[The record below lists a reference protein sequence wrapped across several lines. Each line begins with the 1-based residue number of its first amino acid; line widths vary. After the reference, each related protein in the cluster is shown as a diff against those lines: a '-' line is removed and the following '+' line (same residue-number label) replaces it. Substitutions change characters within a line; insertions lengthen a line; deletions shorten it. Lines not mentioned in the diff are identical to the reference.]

1 MGIKYIEHK
10 NGTSTPDKI
19 AVEYAVKDSA
29 GNVIKDTYYLAT
41 NPQGYTT
48 NTGTVIGSSL
58 TADNF
63 VLGNGTVNVKA
74 SALKPVTSSTTWSTS
89 SDVNVPTMKSIS
101 DYVTGLGFTS
111 MVVLTYGSST
121 WNDFIEAYNKNAI
134 VYCAVQGSTAESR
147 RMAFLAFYNPI
158 DAGNTQSA
166 EFQYVRSVGSLN
178 ASNPSDQVIIY
189 KLTNSNTW
197 TTTTRS
203 LHGKV
208 TSGSSIT
215 VTPSGDAVSVAHSA
229 YTAATAAAVKV
240 GRDSTGHVVIGNALT
255 AADVGASASSH
266 QHYWANVQ
274 TAASSNTDTDPT
286 FRYGTLSEVRLRENA
301 SSTSVKATI
310 VYNATTAAIDFNFA

>member
-41 NPQGYTT
+41 NPSGYTT

-74 SALKPVTSSTTWSTS
+74 SALKPVTSSTTWSAS

-134 VYCAVQGSTAESR
+134 VYCAVNNSGSK
-147 RMAFLAFYNPI
+147 RMAFLAYYDATNP
-158 DAGNTQSA
+158 DA
-166 EFQYVRSVGSLN
+166 EFQYVRSVNSLN

-189 KLTNSNTW
+189 RLYSDNSW

-208 TSGSSIT
+208 TAGSSIT
-215 VTPSGDAVSVAHSA
+215 VTPSGDAVSVAHNA
-229 YTAATAAAVKV
+229 YTSATAAAVKV

-286 FRYGTLSEVRLRENA
+286 FRYGTMSEVRLRESA
-301 SSTSVKATI
+301 SSTTVKATI